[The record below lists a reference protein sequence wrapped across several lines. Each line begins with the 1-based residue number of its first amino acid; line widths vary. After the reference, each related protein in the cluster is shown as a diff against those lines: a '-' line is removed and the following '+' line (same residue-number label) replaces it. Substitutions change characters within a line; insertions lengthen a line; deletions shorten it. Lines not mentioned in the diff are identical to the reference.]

1 MAGSTLGSRVS
12 GRVCP
17 ELQSWCRKSS
27 SDAAGGKG
35 QGSRRPCI
43 WMLPSLTL
51 SGGLLGWGCGGG
63 GGGGDTLWLLALP

>member
-43 WMLPSLTL
+43 WMLPSPTL
-51 SGGLLGWGCGGG
+51 SGGCWAGDVAGAGGG
-63 GGGGDTLWLLALP
+63 GTRCGC